1 MSMPHQLLICTA
13 IKVLIILLTI
23 VTLILLDPTYVTAY
37 ISVNYEIVFIYIIAA
52 LSLLY
57 CLVSIVMYAI
67 MNRRDDAPMTNCALS
82 EVVFSGAGMMG
93 WLVVCGIGG
102 TVSQR
107 TIIETGE
114 AFGWIGAC
122 AGIIVA
128 CFIAIAAVATLNVLN
143 DKVFATDRGSK
154 YRYGGQRL

>member
-1 MSMPHQLLICTA
+1 MPHQLLICTA

-82 EVVFSGAGMMG
+82 EVVFFWCWHDGM
-93 WLVVCGIGG
+93 VGG
-102 TVSQR
+102 VWYWWDGQSEDHHR
-107 TIIETGE
+107 DGR
-114 AFGWIGAC
+114 GVWM
-122 AGIIVA
+122 
-128 CFIAIAAVATLNVLN
+128 
-143 DKVFATDRGSK
+143 DRGLCWHHRRMLHRNRSC
-154 YRYGGQRL
+154 RHVECAQR

>member
-1 MSMPHQLLICTA
+1 MAMPHQMLICTG

-23 VTLILLDPTYVTAY
+23 ITLILLDPTYVTAY
-37 ISVNYEIVFIYIIAA
+37 ISVNYEIVFIYIISA

-67 MNRRDDAPMTNCALS
+67 MNRREDTPMTNCALS
-82 EVVFSGAGMMG
+82 EVVFAGAGMMG
-93 WLVVCGIGG
+93 WLVVCGIAG

-128 CFIAIAAVATLNVLN
+128 CFIAIAGVATLNVLN
-143 DKVFATDRGSK
+143 EKVFASDRQSK
-154 YRYGGQRL
+154 YRYAGARL